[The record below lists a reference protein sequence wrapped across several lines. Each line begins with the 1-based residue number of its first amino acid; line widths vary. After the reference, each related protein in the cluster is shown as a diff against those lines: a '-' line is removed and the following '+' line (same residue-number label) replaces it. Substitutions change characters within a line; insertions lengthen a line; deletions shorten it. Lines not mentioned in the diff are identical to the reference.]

1 MDIQI
6 DASALVQLSDA
17 WKRAPEMV
25 IEELTAAT
33 YEAEMLLERE
43 TKEFLQQN
51 EHKGATGELHRSIH
65 SLTPEVL
72 SNTVI
77 GVVGSNASY
86 AAAVE
91 LGTKPHPVSAAGVAS
106 IEDWVRRKLGIPA
119 EEAERVANAVAWK
132 IRVKG
137 TPAKLM
143 FTKTLAAQRTQIGTI
158 FQAAAGRIGQ
168 RLAGAV

>member
-1 MDIQI
+1 MNIQI
-6 DASALVQLSDA
+6 DASAISDLAEA

-43 TKEFLQQN
+43 TKEFLH

-77 GVVGSNASY
+77 GVVGSNVSY
-86 AAAVE
+86 AEAVE

-106 IEDWVRRKLGIPA
+106 IEDWVRHKLGIAA

-132 IRVKG
+132 IRMKG

-143 FTKTLAAQRTQIGTI
+143 FTKTLEAQQTQLGTI

-168 RLAGAV
+168 RLAGAA